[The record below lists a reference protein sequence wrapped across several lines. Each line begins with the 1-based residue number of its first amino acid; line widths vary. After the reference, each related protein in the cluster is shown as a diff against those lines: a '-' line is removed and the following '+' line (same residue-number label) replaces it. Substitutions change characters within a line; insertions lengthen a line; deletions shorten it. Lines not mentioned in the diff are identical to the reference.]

1 MFCPS
6 QNLSMAEISCRL
18 TNFYY
23 ENYLFEIYIIGRFFE
38 ILWLKMLLLSEYK
51 WNQKSTIHPKKF
63 FNYMS
68 TFPSNFEH

>member
-6 QNLSMAEISCRL
+6 QNVSMAEILCRL

-23 ENYLFEIYIIGRFFE
+23 ENSRFEIYIIGWFFE
-38 ILWLKMLLLSEYK
+38 ILWLKILLLSEYK
-51 WNQKSTIHPKKF
+51 WSKKSTHPKKF